1 MKLYGQISKDRIPGL
16 AAEVAFFGT
25 LSIFPALLIL
35 ATALG
40 SIGRVVGSE
49 VVDSSQH
56 VVVEFLSGILT
67 NQGPVNAVELLFER
81 QYSGVLTVSI
91 ALALY
96 SMSRGFSAVITAL
109 DLAYD
114 LPEQRSWLR

>member
-114 LPEQRSWLR
+114 LP